1 MYIFIT
7 TVRNS
12 NAINKGKKIVIIKK
26 KKNRKV
32 KKKCD
37 SISLLVLIKF
47 VLFKFMIIHLKS
59 RIQKI
64 QINR

>member
-12 NAINKGKKIVIIKK
+12 NTINKGRKIVII

-32 KKKCD
+32 KKKMCD

-64 QINR
+64 EINR